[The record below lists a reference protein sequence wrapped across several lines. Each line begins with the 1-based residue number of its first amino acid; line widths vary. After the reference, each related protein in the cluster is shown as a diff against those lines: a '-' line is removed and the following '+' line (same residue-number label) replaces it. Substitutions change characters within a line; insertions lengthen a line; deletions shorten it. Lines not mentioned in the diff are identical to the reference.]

1 MTRVLL
7 AAPIPAMRLGLR
19 ALLADSGMEIAGE
32 ADRPD
37 SPDFLDAQ
45 ADVLIYAPATVGP
58 AAVGQNGA
66 LASLSNGG
74 TAVLFLADD
83 PPAFQGMS
91 GPPQAWGALPLEAS
105 REELLA
111 AVQALAQGL
120 VVGAPRFFQA
130 RPPGHPDGD
139 APPLSDRE
147 IEVLELL
154 AQGLAN
160 KQIAGALGISE
171 HTVKFHVSS
180 IYTKL
185 NVTNRAEAV
194 RQGVRQGLIAV

>member
-1 MTRVLL
+1 
-7 AAPIPAMRLGLR
+7 MRLGLR
-19 ALLADSGMEIAGE
+19 ALLADSDIEIAGE

-37 SPDFLDAQ
+37 SPDFIDAE
-45 ADVLIYAPATVGP
+45 ADVLIYAPVS
-58 AAVGQNGA
+58 
-66 LASLSNGG
+66 ASLPAFKQDGANSSFPGAS

-83 PPAFQGMS
+83 PPSSRSLDSFGE
-91 GPPQAWGALPLEAS
+91 AWGALPLESS
-105 REELLA
+105 REELIA
-111 AVQALAQGL
+111 AVHALAQGL

-130 RPPGHPDGD
+130 RPAARPDPD
-139 APPLSDRE
+139 ASPLSDRE
-147 IEVLELL
+147 LEVLGLL

-160 KQIAGALGISE
+160 KQIAGRLGISE

-185 NVTNRAEAV
+185 DVTNRAEAV